1 MDTSVPKESDRAE
14 KLLREMKE
22 EFPHF
27 RVIPKSKSRLCLLID
42 AALRFI
48 TLGRQNRFLTVY
60 HTVLGSTLFVSPT
73 WDRMSPDERFVLLR
87 HERVHLRQ
95 RQRYTTLGMAFLYL
109 FPFFPLGLAYG
120 RARIEW
126 EAYGETLR
134 ARAEIFGID
143 AARDPALRKE
153 IVERFV
159 GADYGWMW
167 PFPQIV
173 GRWYDREIAQIE
185 SGVGPKSTL

>member
-1 MDTSVPKESDRAE
+1 
-14 KLLREMKE
+14 MKE

-27 RVIPKSKSRLCLLID
+27 RIVSKSKSPLCHVID

-48 TLGRQNRFLTVY
+48 TLGRMRRFLTVY
-60 HTVLGSTLFVSPT
+60 HTVLGSTLFVAPT
-73 WDRMSPDERFVLLR
+73 WDKMSPDERFVLLR

-95 RQRYTTLGMAFLYL
+95 RRRYTTLGMALLYL
-109 FPFFPLGLAYG
+109 LPFFPLGLAYG

-126 EAYGETLR
+126 EAYCETLR
-134 ARAEIFGID
+134 ARAEVFGID
-143 AARDPALRKE
+143 AARDPTLRKE
-153 IVERFV
+153 IVERFT

-185 SGVGPKSTL
+185 SRVGPKSTL